1 MAAPARVMGLSIRP
15 AGSSSPL
22 ALDTIRLVSGSG
34 AEGDRHADALS
45 PRQLLLVGADAY
57 AGHDLA
63 PHALR
68 ENLLFDAGVAG
79 LVSGALL
86 QVGSQALVRVM
97 FVCEACGQ
105 LDRHGERLAARIGPE
120 RGMLARVLRGGEVHV
135 GDAVRMLDT
144 SLAPW
149 PEDWRERI
157 ARVLDAAPDGSV
169 VSYAQLAR
177 LAGIQ
182 TSYCRAFPSLLKKLG
197 PRYAAKAVTARA
209 DPAAPRWDGAG
220 LFDPAPSDA
229 ALADLKLANP
239 AR

>member
-15 AGSSSPL
+15 TGSTVPL
-22 ALDTIRLVSGSG
+22 AVTTLRLVTGSG
-34 AEGDRHADALS
+34 AEGEGHADALS
-45 PRQLLLVGADAY
+45 PRQLLLAGADAY
-57 AGHDLA
+57 AAYDLA

-68 ENLLFDAGVAG
+68 ENLLLDAGVAG
-79 LVSGALL
+79 LVSGAVM
-86 QVGSQALVRVM
+86 QIGAQALVRVM

-105 LDRHGERLAARIGPE
+105 LDRHGTRLAARIGAQ
-120 RGMLARVLRGGEVHV
+120 RGMLARVLRGGDVHV
-135 GDAVRMLDT
+135 GDAVRVLDA

-157 ARVLDAAPDGSV
+157 VRVLDAAPDGSV

-182 TSYCRAFPSLLKKLG
+182 TSYCRAFPSVFKKLG

-220 LFDPAPSDA
+220 LFDPTPSEA
-229 ALADLKLANP
+229 ALFGLTLANR